1 MISSQSS
8 DDSEAS
14 PDEPEP
20 PGPPSP
26 RTTPHPST
34 RLHPRISAPALLPAS
49 SAEQFRR
56 TFFPEA
62 TAEDWSDWRWQLR
75 KRLRSP
81 EEFQRVFDLSTE
93 ELAAL
98 QGMRGKFPAAVTPFY
113 ASLLNRTDPGQPLRR
128 SVIPTLSEFET
139 HYGEADDPLAEDAC
153 SPVEG
158 LVHRYPDRALF
169 LVSDHCAVYCRYCT
183 RARVVGSGA
192 MSPNV
197 KRWEGAFRYLEAHQ
211 EVRDVL
217 ISGGDPLTLSDD
229 KLDYLLSRLRAIP
242 HLEFIRIGTKVP
254 AVLPQRVTPE
264 LTQVLS
270 RYHPLWMSLH
280 FTHGDELVPEV
291 VAACER
297 LANAGIPLGSQT
309 VLLRGINDN
318 VPTLKRLFHGLLRAR
333 VRPYY
338 LYQCDPISGSAH
350 LRTPVETGLELI
362 AGLRGHTTGYAV
374 PQFVIDAPGGGGKIP
389 LMADAVLGR
398 DGDDLLLR
406 NWAGGTFRYPDPLPE
421 PVLAVTRRGRNGS
434 GRRGTPRNGGVR
446 R

>member
-1 MISSQSS
+1 M
-8 DDSEAS
+8 
-14 PDEPEP
+14 
-20 PGPPSP
+20 
-26 RTTPHPST
+26 
-34 RLHPRISAPALLPAS
+34 
-49 SAEQFRR
+49 
-56 TFFPEA
+56 
-62 TAEDWSDWRWQLR
+62 
-75 KRLRSP
+75 
-81 EEFQRVFDLSTE
+81 
-93 ELAAL
+93 
-98 QGMRGKFPAAVTPFY
+98 QGMRGKFPTAVTPFY
-113 ASLLNRTDPGQPLRR
+113 ASLLDRADPEQALRR

-139 HYGEADDPLAEDAC
+139 QYGEADDPLAEDSS

-197 KRWEGAFRYLEAHQ
+197 KRWEGAFQYLEAHQ

-229 KLDYLLSRLRAIP
+229 KLDYLLTRLQAIP
-242 HLEFIRIGTKVP
+242 HLEFIRIGTKIP
-254 AVLPQRVTPE
+254 AVLPQRITAE
-264 LTQVLS
+264 LTRVLS
-270 RYHPLWMSLH
+270 RHHPLWMSLH

-309 VLLRGINDN
+309 VLLRGINDD

-350 LRTPVETGLELI
+350 LRTPVETGLKLI

-406 NWAGGTFRYPDPLPE
+406 NWEGGTFRYPDPLP
-421 PVLAVTRRGRNGS
+421 VLAVAGQGRNGT
-434 GRRGTPRNGGVR
+434 GRRRKTQRGGAGS
-446 R
+446 